1 MYCFPQEKNPN
12 AGESAESLKMF
23 FKINNFKFRLNKSF
37 LHRQTSIE
45 NKDVL
50 FVCI

>member
-1 MYCFPQEKNPN
+1 MYCFPQKKTPN

-23 FKINNFKFRLNKSF
+23 FKMSNFKFRLNKSY
-37 LHRQTSIE
+37 LHRHTGAE

-50 FVCI
+50 FTRI